1 MVAWLAVKAAFGK
14 ALSFVVKY
22 PWLCLCIALAI
33 AFGIVTDKLHDTRK
47 ELSAERQSHA
57 DDIKSWQAKVREVEA
72 ARDRAATQA
81 REASSNAQEYHEQL
95 SQANSGLEQYIRDHR
110 VQDKQCPRGVAG
122 AGAGVDP
129 AVPSS
134 APAVPRV
141 AVSEESVR
149 QCDQLYAYSAAA
161 YQWANELRQS
171 GLAVD
176 GK

>member
-1 MVAWLAVKAAFGK
+1 MVAWLAIKAAFGK
-14 ALSFVVKY
+14 ALGFAVRY
-22 PWLCLCIALAI
+22 PWPLACIALLLAC
-33 AFGIVTDKLHDTRK
+33 AWLYHSRNGYK
-47 ELSAERQSHA
+47 EDLATERQSHA

-81 REASSNAQEYHEQL
+81 REASSNAQKYHEQL

-110 VQDKQCPRGVAG
+110 VQDKQCPGAVAG
-122 AGAGVDP
+122 AGAGTDP
-129 AVPSS
+129 EVSAV